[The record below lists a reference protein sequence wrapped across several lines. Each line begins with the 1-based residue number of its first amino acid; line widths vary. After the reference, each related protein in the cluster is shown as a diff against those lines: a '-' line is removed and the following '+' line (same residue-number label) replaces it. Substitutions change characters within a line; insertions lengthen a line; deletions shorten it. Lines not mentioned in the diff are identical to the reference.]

1 MVYIIPF
8 TYMYA
13 MDGVRKLVR
22 YTYIH
27 THSRLRNAHRVVGSC
42 NYFRHVLGYV
52 MGSWTGWRG
61 RDGCECMV
69 IYVMNRPLPNY
80 ANLYLNVLHVHVHE
94 ACMCS
99 PEL

>member
-1 MVYIIPF
+1 
-8 TYMYA
+8 
-13 MDGVRKLVR
+13 
-22 YTYIH
+22 
-27 THSRLRNAHRVVGSC
+27 
-42 NYFRHVLGYV
+42 

-69 IYVMNRPLPNY
+69 IYGLSVVNWPLPNY
-80 ANLYLNVLHVHVHE
+80 ANLYLNVLHVHVHVHA